1 MHIHIYYIYYLLYIY
16 TGDFYMTP
24 EDAKA
29 YGLIDT
35 VIQHKRM
42 IATPKIPSLKV
53 SIYCVCSTV

>member
-1 MHIHIYYIYYLLYIY
+1 MYNILILVYNTLYYTLYTI
-16 TGDFYMTP
+16 GDFYMTP

-53 SIYCVCSTV
+53 SIYCV

>member
-1 MHIHIYYIYYLLYIY
+1 
-16 TGDFYMTP
+16 MTP

-29 YGLIDT
+29 YGIIDT

-53 SIYCVCSTV
+53 SIYCV